1 MHASAPVH
9 ERRKAGD
16 IIVKALPLLIVGIP
30 LTAIIGIGAVLMLIG
45 SGMTAG
51 AGGGGGLLIA
61 ILGLGLISIYWFFG
75 IRWILKKD
83 K

>member
-1 MHASAPVH
+1 
-9 ERRKAGD
+9 
-16 IIVKALPLLIVGIP
+16 
-30 LTAIIGIGAVLMLIG
+30 MLIG